1 MPEMDLTKSRELRD
15 RIQPIYEEA
24 AALLGAEHPAAVALQ
39 RAATELAAAA
49 PGPRRYGDFEPKP
62 PTT

>member
-1 MPEMDLTKSRELRD
+1 MSDLDVTTSRDLRD

-24 AALLGAEHPAAVALQ
+24 AALLGAEHPAAVSLE

-49 PGPRRYGDFEPKP
+49 SGPRQYGDYQA
-62 PTT
+62 